1 MSLTLL
7 SPAAGEPISL
17 QDLKDHLR
25 ITHNDEDVAING
37 YLVAAVRAIEARAS
51 LAMLTQG
58 WRFALDCVPEVTV
71 FLPIAPAVSIDA
83 VMIIDRD
90 GVPQPAAPETYEF
103 AAGSPGRLRRA
114 APWPRPGVG
123 VAGVQIDF
131 TAGYADAASVP
142 EPLKQAVQIL
152 AAHFYERRE
161 ALSETRLYGV
171 PQSIDALIAPFKQVQ
186 L

>member
-7 SPAAGEPISL
+7 SPAASEPITL
-17 QDLKDHLR
+17 QELKDHLR

-51 LAMLTQG
+51 IAMLTQS
-58 WRFALDCVPEVTV
+58 WRLALDCVPEETV
-71 FLPIAPAVSIDA
+71 FLPISPAASIGA
-83 VMIIDRD
+83 VVIIDSD
-90 GVPQPAAPETYEF
+90 GVPQPVLSETYVF
-103 AAGSPGRLRRA
+103 AAGSPGRLRRV
-114 APWPRPGVG
+114 APWPRPGVS

-142 EPLKQAVQIL
+142 APLKQAVRML

-161 ALSETRLYGV
+161 ALSETRLYAV
-171 PQSIDALIAPFKQVQ
+171 PQTVDALIAPYREVR

>member
-7 SPAAGEPISL
+7 SPAAGEPITLSE
-17 QDLKDHLR
+17 LKDHLR
-25 ITHNDEDVAING
+25 ITQNDEDVLING
-37 YLVAAVRAIEARAS
+37 YLVAAVRAIEARGS
-51 LAMLTQG
+51 IAMLTQS
-58 WRFALDCVPEVTV
+58 WRLALDGVPEETV
-71 FLPIAPAVSIDA
+71 FLPIAPAVSINA

-90 GVPQPAAPETYEF
+90 GVPQPVLSETYEF

-114 APWPRPGVG
+114 APWPQPGVG

-142 EPLKQAVQIL
+142 VPLKQAARIL

-161 ALSETRLYGV
+161 ALSDTRLYAV
-171 PQSIDALIAPFKQVQ
+171 PQTVDALIAPFREVR